1 MKSQQKMMKKG
12 DNQESIVE
20 KEQQEVSIPI
30 SGMQCASCV
39 MLVERSLKTIDG
51 VAKVNV
57 NLANEKSYVHFDAE
71 KTNID
76 ELNAAIRKAGFK
88 PLSIEEESDF
98 DEEEKRKQREIRI
111 KWLEFI
117 VSMTCMLPLAYIAMA
132 PMISALP
139 FPTFLAPEMKPLLF
153 TSIQIILLIPIM
165 IAGRSFYINGI
176 KSLITRSLTWTP

>member
-1 MKSQQKMMKKG
+1 MKKG

-30 SGMQCASCV
+30 SGMHCASCV

-98 DEEEKRKQREIRI
+98 DEEEN
-111 KWLEFI
+111 
-117 VSMTCMLPLAYIAMA
+117 AN
-132 PMISALP
+132 
-139 FPTFLAPEMKPLLF
+139 
-153 TSIQIILLIPIM
+153 
-165 IAGRSFYINGI
+165 NGN
-176 KSLITRSLTWTP
+176 PH